1 MNREHI
7 RLHGGKAERGMTIV
21 ELMIAM
27 VIGLIVLGAVSSVFI
42 STRQTFRTTDS
53 LSRIQESAR
62 FALEMM
68 ARDIRMAGYIGC
80 GNLNSIDVD
89 MLATGSITNLLF
101 DNAVETIDGV
111 SSTATIGGVALI
123 EDTDTISIIGAFD
136 PAVVVAN
143 DGGIAGL
150 NTFGNPREFR
160 KNDIVIVS
168 DCVQADVFRITNEPT
183 SPKTDEGDHDLS
195 VEVTLEHAVEATGN
209 RSRDNRYE
217 QGAQVFRPRQY
228 TYFLGLNAANRPALF
243 RGALAADFLTPVAP
257 VELADNIENMSLVF
271 RNAQGATV
279 TGVAVGTDAVR
290 VQIQLL
296 LVSPEDNVLPE
307 PQTYVFAG
315 TEVSP
320 TDRRMRQVFSTT
332 VAIRNRL
339 P

>member
-1 MNREHI
+1 MNTHHS
-7 RLHGGKAERGMTIV
+7 RLPRGRDQKGMTLV

-101 DNAVETIDGV
+101 DNAVETEDGV
-111 SSTATIGGVALI
+111 SSSATIGGVALV
-123 EDTDTISIIGAFD
+123 EDTDTVSIIGAFD

-143 DGGIAGL
+143 DGGIADL
-150 NTFGNPREFR
+150 RTFGNPLEFQ
-160 KNDIVIVS
+160 KNDILIVS
-168 DCVQADVFRITNEPT
+168 DCVKADVFRVTNEPT
-183 SPKTDEGDHDLS
+183 IPKTADDEHDLS

-209 RSRDNRYE
+209 RNRDNRYE

-228 TYFLGLNAANRPALF
+228 TYFIGLNAANRPALF
-243 RGALAADFLTPVAP
+243 RGALAADFITPVAP

-279 TGVAVGTDAVR
+279 TGTAVGTAAVS
-290 VQIQLL
+290 VEIQLV
-296 LVSPEDNVLPE
+296 LVSPEENVLPE
-307 PQTYVFAG
+307 PQTYVFDGAPV
-315 TEVSP
+315 TS
-320 TDRRMRQVFSTT
+320 TDNRMRQVFSTT